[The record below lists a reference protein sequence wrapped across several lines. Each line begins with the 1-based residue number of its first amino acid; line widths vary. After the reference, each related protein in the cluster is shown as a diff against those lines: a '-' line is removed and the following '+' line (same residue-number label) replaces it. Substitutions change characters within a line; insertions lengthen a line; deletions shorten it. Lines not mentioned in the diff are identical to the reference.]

1 MKSNNRVLPLLLVF
15 LVFCLCCEGQE
26 KNKKHKHKKAEN
38 QALSKKNNSIAP
50 VNTTA
55 ADCDTALWNYVY
67 NPERLQVI
75 DRCKTVTGTIEESHV
90 EEDGDQHILL
100 KLDSGQEGLLV
111 KKNKT
116 KKQGYLVIEAVC
128 VNKVRLKKVGT
139 ICKGYINHI
148 QLPKLGDHV
157 RITGSLVNDTHN
169 GWNEIHPIMKIEKY

>member
-1 MKSNNRVLPLLLVF
+1 
-15 LVFCLCCEGQE
+15 
-26 KNKKHKHKKAEN
+26 
-38 QALSKKNNSIAP
+38 
-50 VNTTA
+50 
-55 ADCDTALWNYVY
+55 
-67 NPERLQVI
+67 PERLQVI

-90 EEDGDQHILL
+90 EEDGDQHMLL

-128 VNKVRLKKVGT
+128 VNKVRLKKVGA

-148 QLPKLGDHV
+148 QLPKPGDHV
-157 RITGSLVNDTHN
+157 RVTGSLINDTHN